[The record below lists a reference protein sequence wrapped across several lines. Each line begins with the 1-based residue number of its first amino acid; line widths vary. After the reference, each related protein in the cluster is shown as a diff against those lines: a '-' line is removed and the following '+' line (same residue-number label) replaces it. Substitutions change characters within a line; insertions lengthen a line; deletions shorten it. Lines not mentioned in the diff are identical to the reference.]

1 MTLVKTVNKT
11 DNSRLCDT
19 CWKLKKEWMYG
30 DTRQKE
36 RKTKKEK
43 KESKITDEQSE
54 AGAEVHLPEG
64 GLCLICSTRPKNTAF
79 IHNNVGHL
87 IGCYQCS
94 KKIWETNKDCP
105 ICRRHIRSIVK
116 II

>member
-1 MTLVKTVNKT
+1 
-11 DNSRLCDT
+11 
-19 CWKLKKEWMYG
+19 MYG

-36 RKTKKEK
+36 RKRKKEK
-43 KESKITDEQSE
+43 KESKITDEQSDV
-54 AGAEVHLPEG
+54 GDGTHLPGALLVVEEGLGGQGVGAGQHLDLG

-94 KKIWETNKDCP
+94 KKIWETNKHCP